1 MHCKPDSFLIERE
14 KKKPCDNMILVD
26 VGLCV
31 ARNYKG
37 NYAGMSKSES
47 YLFVE

>member
-1 MHCKPDSFLIERE
+1 MQCKPDSFLIKR
-14 KKKPCDNMILVD
+14 KKKTCDNMILVD

-31 ARNYKG
+31 ARYYKG
-37 NYAGMSKSES
+37 NYAGMSKSAS